1 MLEDNERFLTLPCS
15 ILLFFFFHT
24 SKAGFSRLLCGQFPR
39 EPLTS
44 LHDAYGGKGN
54 RMSGSVTGHTRG
66 DATAAIARHR
76 QSSWRGRAFV
86 ESSQVIRG
94 LCGHGWRGLVRCH
107 LVGA

>member
-1 MLEDNERFLTLPCS
+1 MLEDNERFLTLPCY

-54 RMSGSVTGHTRG
+54 RMSRSVTGHTRG
-66 DATAAIARHR
+66 DAPAAIARHR
-76 QSSWRGRAFV
+76 QSSWQGRAFV
-86 ESSQVIRG
+86 EANQSHPEPCGSQ
-94 LCGHGWRGLVRCH
+94 
-107 LVGA
+107 